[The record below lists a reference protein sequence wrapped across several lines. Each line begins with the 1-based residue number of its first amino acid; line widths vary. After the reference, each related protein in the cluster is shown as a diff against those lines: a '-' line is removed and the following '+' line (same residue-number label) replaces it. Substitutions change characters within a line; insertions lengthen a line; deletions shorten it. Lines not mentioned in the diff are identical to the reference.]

1 MLNNPIQVPMTV
13 SADAET
19 VQMSVALDPRGD
31 VVLVINDGTQFDV
44 SVVGQTLVF
53 TRSE

>member
-19 VQMSVALDPRGD
+19 VQLSVAYDSRGD